1 MLQTASSSGHR
12 PRAGCLFYETFL
24 GNGDGYG
31 AQVSVTRAFGQ
42 ATSVRVDTAVRRES
56 VESKANSWRQLVVG
70 VSVTRE
76 LPGGFVATVGPSYQ
90 WRHYDRAIPIFGPN
104 ARRDRTL
111 TGRISISNRNFEVFG
126 FMPEVTARRER
137 RSSNLSLYRYTR
149 TVVEFG
155 LVRTF

>member
-1 MLQTASSSGHR
+1 MHLDRSEAASIGGMR
-12 PRAGCLFYETFL
+12 DETFL

-42 ATSVRVDTAVRRES
+42 ATSVRVDTGFRRES
-56 VESKANSWRQLVVG
+56 VESKANSWRQRVLG

-76 LPGGFVATVGPSYQ
+76 LPRGFVITAGPSYQ
-90 WRHYDRAIPIFGPN
+90 WRNHDRPIFIFGPEP
-104 ARRDRTL
+104 RRDRTL

-149 TVVEFG
+149 SVVEFG